1 VVDSVDA
8 YCLPYGAT
16 VPAQFYA
23 WLATRH
29 MKLFGT
35 PFVSM
40 GAIAIAE
47 RKHAQLNERAMTRGR
62 PLSMYEY
69 LAARWV
75 TYPFRLH
82 DCWLETDAAC
92 AVVVSSAERSRR
104 PQAAAGL
111 YLRCRRRPSVS
122 CGR

>member
-8 YCLPYGAT
+8 YCLPYRAT

-47 RKHAQLNERAMTRGR
+47 RKHAQLNERAMTRPAAIDGR
-62 PLSMYEY
+62 IS
-69 LAARWV
+69 R
-75 TYPFRLH
+75 
-82 DCWLETDAAC
+82 
-92 AVVVSSAERSRR
+92 SAL
-104 PQAAAGL
+104 G
-111 YLRCRRRPSVS
+111 YISVPAP
-122 CGR
+122 